1 MNTKDA
7 QITILGRHF
16 QCTPAGLKVRVVGVG
31 LLSSTCVD
39 ATLLT
44 AIVPA
49 GLGKGDFNIVVTN
62 PDGQSDTLNDAF
74 EVAAPTKTPA
84 ATRLPT
90 STALPTSTTLPTP
103 TPFMRPLL
111 FITSSSTNPS
121 SVAPGESVVVT
132 LRIKNTGDTSADNI
146 RVSFGSGI
154 FVPTD
159 SGSTQAISKLG
170 RDAETA
176 VNQRLTLSGEAST
189 GISQQQVVLEYED
202 PNGVAYSSTE
212 VVGISVTVPEPGL
225 PRIIIRDART
235 MPDPIVPGEPFSL
248 TFTLH
253 NAGDGMAEDV
263 MVSVGDSGPAMPI
276 STGSTQS
283 VDMLGEQ
290 GTKEILQRLIVS
302 ESTSKGSYSQ
312 AISIQ
317 YRDEEDDAYT
327 IEQRVGLIVA
337 ELEDTESTSRP
348 RLTIAGY
355 RSEPSSLIPGEL
367 FNLSLDLVNV
377 GDAPA
382 QQIRLSLGG
391 GTLAEDLSGGGAVT
405 GAPPFASLDTSN
417 VRFVSRL
424 GTQERLT
431 AVQRMIVDGQ
441 ARSGVYALDVTFGYQ
456 DEDGVDYTAGELISL
471 LVIRQPYLQ
480 IELLEPIIGVM
491 AGEFFAIP
499 VEVINVGQET
509 ANLNTMELRSLD
521 LEIEDGTTYVGPL
534 DPSTSG
540 LLEAQA
546 VAHQG
551 GEAVAQV
558 IINYLD
564 DFGHRQQVIQEIRFE
579 VRPLPTP
586 VPTLT
591 EAEAAEQMRVAGLRP
606 GEGLSLTDKAVRLLK
621 AVLGLG
627 VE

>member
-1 MNTKDA
+1 
-7 QITILGRHF
+7 
-16 QCTPAGLKVRVVGVG
+16 
-31 LLSSTCVD
+31 
-39 ATLLT
+39 
-44 AIVPA
+44 
-49 GLGKGDFNIVVTN
+49 
-62 PDGQSDTLNDAF
+62 
-74 EVAAPTKTPA
+74 
-84 ATRLPT
+84 
-90 STALPTSTTLPTP
+90 
-103 TPFMRPLL
+103 
-111 FITSSSTNPS
+111 
-121 SVAPGESVVVT
+121 
-132 LRIKNTGDTSADNI
+132 
-146 RVSFGSGI
+146 
-154 FVPTD
+154 
-159 SGSTQAISKLG
+159 
-170 RDAETA
+170 
-176 VNQRLTLSGEAST
+176 
-189 GISQQQVVLEYED
+189 
-202 PNGVAYSSTE
+202 
-212 VVGISVTVPEPGL
+212 
-225 PRIIIRDART
+225 

-546 VAHQG
+546 VAREG

-564 DFGHRQQVIQEIRFE
+564 DFGHRQQVVQEIRFE